1 MSAFPFV
8 PWPPPA
14 DRGCAVPGRIFWQC
28 AHRWLHNPLLVS
40 SSCIRYDQSAR
51 LFASGRTVHS
61 QGQHGCASP
70 RIALFGDFCH
80 ARPIRQPEPAEW
92 YYTHKLEFT
101 EDWPPRED
109 MFEGWRV

>member
-1 MSAFPFV
+1 MHLQRQDSAL
-8 PWPPPA
+8 
-14 DRGCAVPGRIFWQC
+14 PG
-28 AHRWLHNPLLVS
+28 P
-40 SSCIRYDQSAR
+40 AR
-51 LFASGRTVHS
+51 LRVPPHQAH
-61 QGQHGCASP
+61 
-70 RIALFGDFCH
+70 IALFGDFCH

>member
-1 MSAFPFV
+1 MRGAWQDILAVRTPLAAQPPYHLSVSDRSA
-8 PWPPPA
+8 
-14 DRGCAVPGRIFWQC
+14 C
-28 AHRWLHNPLLVS
+28 L
-40 SSCIRYDQSAR
+40 Y
-51 LFASGRTVHS
+51 ASGRTVHS

-80 ARPIRQPEPAEW
+80 DRPIRQPEPAEW